1 MQALTRYLYSASNIF
16 GLSAALGV
24 TVCFLLGVFSHFWI
38 PFSLAAYASG
48 ALLAYAFKQ
57 QPQHIADGL
66 PTSEALTQLR
76 QHFMPKLPTN
86 ARKILG
92 ETLNR
97 VDSLMP
103 RLKEMEERGA
113 IDAPSR
119 AMLKQTVTRLLPDA
133 IETYLRLPTAYAN
146 MNKLHNG
153 KTAREVLEEQLLMLH
168 EHVVSLEENLLS
180 ADVNSLLANGHFLQ
194 EKLQPGIKLF
204 D

>member
-1 MQALTRYLYSASNIF
+1 MQAIYRYLYSASNIL
-16 GLSAALGV
+16 GLAAALGV
-24 TVCFLLGVFSHFWI
+24 TLAFLAGVFSHFWGV
-38 PFSLAAYASG
+38 FAVAGYASA

-57 QPQHIADGL
+57 EPKHIADGL
-66 PTSEALTQLR
+66 PTSEALAQLR
-76 QHFMPKLPTN
+76 QYFMPKLPTN

-92 ETLNR
+92 DILNR
-97 VDSLMP
+97 VDALMP
-103 RLKEMEERGA
+103 RLKEMEEQGQ

-153 KTAREVLEEQLLMLH
+153 KTAREVLEEQLVMLN
-168 EHVVSLEENLLS
+168 EHVVSLEDNLLS
-180 ADVNSLLANGHFLQ
+180 ADVNSLLANGQFLQ